1 MCIKGRVLPWAK
13 RQAGLSARIHQ
24 LRLAESLQKMLPCHQ
39 FSNTSYFAIDNVGTV
54 GRNLLGY
61 QYHISVTAVSVN

>member
-24 LRLAESLQKMLPCHQ
+24 LRLAESLQKMRLAINSAIRLTLP
-39 FSNTSYFAIDNVGTV
+39 FITYYLPIEYV
-54 GRNLLGY
+54 LLFEEDFW
-61 QYHISVTAVSVN
+61 VTQ